1 MSYQIGPMD
10 PEDRAG
16 HFLEGADAP
25 PRRVAAIFAVVVVMA
40 VFAGGLWFA
49 YTTGVRHS
57 TGGGTVPLI
66 RADGGPTKV
75 KPQNPG
81 GMKIPD
87 RNLSIYNERRP
98 TVERLLPGPEQPM
111 PRPAPPPPKP
121 AVAAAAAPPVAPA
134 VATPPAQAAAPP
146 PPPAAAPRETPAGPA
161 AASSPQAKPASPRPA
176 VAAAPVAAGGV
187 ALQLGALRSEAAA
200 HQEWERIKRA
210 HGDLLGKLSA
220 KTVRADLGDKGVFW
234 RIETA
239 PIADRAAAVRLCTQ
253 LKQRNIGC
261 LLAR

>member
-16 HFLEGADAP
+16 HFAEDEDL
-25 PRRVAAIFAVVVVMA
+25 PRRRVTAIFAVVVVMA

-49 YTTGVRHS
+49 YS
-57 TGGGTVPLI
+57 TGSRHASGTGGDVPLI
-66 RADGGPTKV
+66 RAATGPTKV

-81 GMKIPD
+81 GMQIPD
-87 RNLSIYNERRP
+87 RNLSIYNQKRP

-121 AVAAAAAPPVAPA
+121 AVAAAAPPAPTAEPAPPLP
-134 VATPPAQAAAPP
+134 T
-146 PPPAAAPRETPAGPA
+146 PAAAPHE
-161 AASSPQAKPASPRPA
+161 QPA
-176 VAAAPVAAGGV
+176 VAAAPSPPQVKPVAARPAAVPGPAAGGV
-187 ALQLGALRSEAAA
+187 ALQLGSLRSEAAA
-200 HQEWERIKRA
+200 HQEWERIRRA
-210 HGDLLGKLSA
+210 NGDLLGKLSA
-220 KTVRADLGDKGVFW
+220 RVLRADLGDKGVFW
-234 RIETA
+234 RIETT
-239 PIADRAAAVRLCTQ
+239 PVPDRTAAIRLCTE